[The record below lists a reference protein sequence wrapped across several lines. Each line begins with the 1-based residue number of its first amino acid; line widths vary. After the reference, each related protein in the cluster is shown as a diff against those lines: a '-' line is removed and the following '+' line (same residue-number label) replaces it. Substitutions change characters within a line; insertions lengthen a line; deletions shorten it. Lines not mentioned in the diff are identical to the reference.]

1 MLFFV
6 FKYYQAFQSSF
17 PLYIACKHSSFMKNE
32 ELTSSEKKQL
42 IFYCDLSENEMS
54 VFLLRKIIYFIE
66 AEGWLLFI
74 NCFKEMTPTD
84 VSILFIHSMISVI
97 QIVRNY
103 FNISAINHKLVQIR
117 SHVINYLCNMQ
128 DSDLRIMNNRTMFE
142 YIWSVVKEYSTF
154 SSVSIDRDGLRISL
168 KYFSSSTLTM
178 RLSGIAQINNYITMY
193 NDLQNNPSKPNV
205 F

>member
-1 MLFFV
+1 
-6 FKYYQAFQSSF
+6 
-17 PLYIACKHSSFMKNE
+17 MKNE
-32 ELTSSEKKQL
+32 ELTSNEKKQL

-66 AEGWLLFI
+66 AEGWQLFI
-74 NCFKEMTPTD
+74 NCFREMTPTD

-97 QIVRNY
+97 QIIRNY

-128 DSDLRIMNNRTMFE
+128 DSDLRVMNNRTMFE

-154 SSVSIDRDGLRISL
+154 SSLSIDRDGLQISL

-193 NDLQNNPSKPNV
+193 NDLQNNPSKSNV
-205 F
+205 FSVTFYYNFFFSI